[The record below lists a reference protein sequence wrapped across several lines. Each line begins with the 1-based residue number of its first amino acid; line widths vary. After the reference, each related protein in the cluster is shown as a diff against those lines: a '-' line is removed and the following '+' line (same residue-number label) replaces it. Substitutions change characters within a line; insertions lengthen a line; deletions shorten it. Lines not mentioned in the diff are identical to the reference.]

1 MGEGGMKKKWAII
14 GICSAALILFLALGI
29 LPKISPSS
37 GSRYSRKVEENFFSL
52 EMERLNCTVEEP
64 FSLNKGD
71 VIDVSIAHVSGELA
85 LFIGERDREPIYEGN
100 NPKLNYFRVTIP
112 KEGEYLLSVSGKQA
126 KGSISFQIDK
136 AENK

>member
-1 MGEGGMKKKWAII
+1 M
-14 GICSAALILFLALGI
+14 
-29 LPKISPSS
+29 
-37 GSRYSRKVEENFFSL
+37 EENFFSL
-52 EMERLNCTVEEP
+52 EMEQLNWTVEEP
-64 FSLNKGD
+64 FFLNKGD

-112 KEGEYLLSVSGKQA
+112 KDGEYLLSVSGKQA

-136 AENK
+136 AENKWPVHRAGKLPYTVDFKYL

>member
-14 GICSAALILFLALGI
+14 GICSAALILFLTLGI
-29 LPKISPSS
+29 LPKISPSN

-52 EMERLNCTVEEP
+52 EMEQLNCTVEEP

-85 LFIGERDREPIYEGN
+85 LFIGDRDRELLYECN

>member
-1 MGEGGMKKKWAII
+1 MGDYRN
-14 GICSAALILFLALGI
+14 LFRCIDTVFGFGNFAENQSVKRLTIQPQG
-29 LPKISPSS
+29 
-37 GSRYSRKVEENFFSL
+37 RRKLFSL
-52 EMERLNCTVEEP
+52 EMEQLNCTVEEP

>member
-1 MGEGGMKKKWAII
+1 MGEGGMKKKWANI
-14 GICSAALILFLALGI
+14 GICSAALILFLTWGI
-29 LPKISPSS
+29 LPKISPSN

-64 FSLNKGD
+64 LSLNKGD
-71 VIDVSIAHVSGELA
+71 VIDVSITHVSGELA

-126 KGSISFQIDK
+126 KGSISFQIDR